1 MRRTLILVALAAAA
15 WAQDRILVPEAV
27 VTARPQAG
35 QGSGAPHPKYVPVG
49 PGSANGQRQIGV
61 TIWRL
66 RHAAPGDSG
75 ARILVQEESQT
86 VEWVPERVPV
96 TSALRGGDRV
106 RLSIESPESGYLYVI
121 DRERYASGERGQP
134 FLIFPTTRTR
144 GGDNKVSAGKLI
156 EIPAQDDQPNF
167 FSLRKSRPD
176 QVEEELLVLLAP
188 QPIADLSIGPK
199 ALALTSEQAGQ
210 WEKQWGAGKTD
221 LFELSGGAGKAWSRV
236 EQQAGADG
244 TRLLTQED
252 PPPQTVY
259 RVAVGPGQPFLVK
272 VRLRYQL
279 NPAK

>member
-1 MRRTLILVALAAAA
+1 MKRTLIFIALAAAA
-15 WAQDRILVPEAV
+15 WAQDRILVPEEV
-27 VTARPQAG
+27 VTARPHVG
-35 QGSGAPHPKYVPVG
+35 QGSGSPRPKYVPVG
-49 PGSANGQRQIGV
+49 QAAANGQRQIGV

-66 RHAAPGDSG
+66 RHAAPGDNG

-86 VEWVPERVPV
+86 VEWVPERVAA
-96 TSALRGGDRV
+96 TSALHGGDRV
-106 RLSIESPESGYLYVI
+106 RLYIESPESGYLYVI

-134 FLIFPTTRTR
+134 FLIFPTTRTH

-188 QPIADLSIGPK
+188 EPIAGLSLGPK
-199 ALALTSEQAGQ
+199 ALALTNEQAGQ

-221 LFELSGGAGKAWSRV
+221 LFELSGGAGKTWTHA

-259 RVAVGPGQPFLVK
+259 RVAAGPGQPFLVK